1 MHVYVEGTTQK
12 DVDAAAAMIEK
23 LIVPVDEDV
32 NDHKRIQLRELALLN
47 GTLRDDNFLDMRA
60 KRDEEDAGLYALPA
74 DVAARASAQYQK
86 DVDKVHGAGAGGA
99 MDNAYGDF
107 LAELGVANTGP
118 GAPGAG
124 GVPGARAG
132 LGFAGGDGRG
142 GSVNEVDRRK
152 CYVGHLGPNT
162 TTEEMVKLF
171 GKFGDITQVDV
182 IPDRERE
189 INCKGFAFVTFSA
202 EEAARAAA
210 AEMNSYYH
218 DGRTIE
224 CRVKSD
230 PRPPPEQRAKP
241 PETPEN
247 NDAKLYVAYMP
258 FSYGADELRA
268 MLSQYGL
275 VVDAKVIV
283 DRETGKSRGFGFA
296 QMMDAAQAQA
306 AIAHLNGVFFEGK
319 QMVVRIAGQQNRPGM
334 GGAIGAGATGAP
346 QAGVGA
352 PVGYAQH
359 PGYPAAAAYGG
370 YPAVAPGADPYA
382 AYAASYGGWDAQQD
396 AARWAAAAQVAA
408 ADPAAAR
415 AAAAAGDPYAAYYVQ
430 QADMM
435 AAAAGGVGV
444 GVGDP
449 YAAWGAAG
457 AAPGTEAPPGV
468 EAPPGTEAAAPA
480 APPPPAAVGGIAAGD
495 PAAAPPPPPPPP
507 GEMEQEMEM

>member
-1 MHVYVEGTTQK
+1 
-12 DVDAAAAMIEK
+12 
-23 LIVPVDEDV
+23 
-32 NDHKRIQLRELALLN
+32 
-47 GTLRDDNFLDMRA
+47 
-60 KRDEEDAGLYALPA
+60 
-74 DVAARASAQYQK
+74 
-86 DVDKVHGAGAGGA
+86 
-99 MDNAYGDF
+99 
-107 LAELGVANTGP
+107 
-118 GAPGAG
+118 
-124 GVPGARAG
+124 
-132 LGFAGGDGRG
+132 
-142 GSVNEVDRRK
+142 
-152 CYVGHLGPNT
+152 
-162 TTEEMVKLF
+162 
-171 GKFGDITQVDV
+171 
-182 IPDRERE
+182 
-189 INCKGFAFVTFSA
+189 
-202 EEAARAAA
+202 
-210 AEMNSYYH
+210 
-218 DGRTIE
+218 
-224 CRVKSD
+224 
-230 PRPPPEQRAKP
+230 
-241 PETPEN
+241 
-247 NDAKLYVAYMP
+247 MP

-352 PVGYAQH
+352 PVGLR
-359 PGYPAAAAYGG
+359 AAPRLPRGRRVRRIPPPSRRAPTPTPRTPRRTEGG
-370 YPAVAPGADPYA
+370 TRSRTPR
-382 AYAASYGGWDAQQD
+382 GGRRRR
-396 AARWAAAAQVAA
+396 RWPRRTPPPRA
-408 ADPAAAR
+408 